1 MRTQRNLRTPALR
14 KQSTVIII
22 FIEIIIVAEIIDLRV
37 ILGNEIRLLL
47 DVKFYKTSFSV

>member
-1 MRTQRNLRTPALR
+1 MRTQRYLRTPALR

-37 ILGNEIRLLL
+37 ILGNAIRLLL

>member
-37 ILGNEIRLLL
+37 ILVNAIRLLL

>member
-14 KQSTVIII
+14 KHSTVIII

-37 ILGNEIRLLL
+37 ILGNAIRLLL